1 MMMNNPFPAFVG
13 YAALTPETAREF
25 VLSRQESALLSPKA
39 VKKRRDEFFLGRA
52 ACNAALK
59 SIGIQNPAPVLKGPS
74 SEPLWPR
81 GILGALSHCP
91 GMAVCAVCHDEML
104 KGLGVDIEELPGDMP
119 QDVIKLVCTK
129 QEMEWVGSEL
139 YKMKMIFS
147 AKEAAFK
154 AFFPSVKMYM
164 DFKDAEL
171 RWNEKKAAFDARL
184 IKKYVP
190 FEEGLTFEI
199 GCRINSRYI
208 LSYVM
213 LKK

>member
-1 MMMNNPFPAFVG
+1 MMMKNPFPDYVG
-13 YAALTPETAREF
+13 YAALTPETARGF
-25 VLSRQESALLSPKA
+25 VLSRQELALLSPKA

-52 ACNAALK
+52 ACNAALNA
-59 SIGIQNPAPVLKGPS
+59 IGIKNPGPVLKGS
-74 SEPLWPR
+74 ANEPLLPK
-81 GILGALSHCP
+81 GVIGALSHCP
-91 GMAVCAVCHDEML
+91 GIAVCAVCYDDL
-104 KGLGVDIEELPGDMP
+104 LRGLGVDIEELAGDMP

-129 QEMEWVGSEL
+129 QEMEWVRGEI

-171 RWNEKKAAFDARL
+171 KWNEKKALFDARL
-184 IKKYVP
+184 LKHYEP
-190 FEEGLTFEI
+190 FEAGFSFEVGSI
-199 GCRINSRYI
+199 VNSRYV
-208 LSYVM
+208 LSHVM